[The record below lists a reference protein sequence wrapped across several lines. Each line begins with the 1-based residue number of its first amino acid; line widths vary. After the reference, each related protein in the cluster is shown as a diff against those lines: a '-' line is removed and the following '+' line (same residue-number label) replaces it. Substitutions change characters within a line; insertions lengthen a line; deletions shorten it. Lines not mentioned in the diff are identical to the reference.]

1 MSLTIK
7 EINYDNLDDLKKLES
22 ALKNWFANPKEL
34 NFTDP
39 NMQYP
44 FDMKKWIQI
53 NYKLN
58 QIQTIILSDDDWIIG
73 FGGVKFFEKA
83 DKAHIAQIYLDSN
96 HRGKG
101 YRKKIIDYIED
112 LSIKNNAKTLSISA
126 MKKDIS
132 ARALYESIGYQEV
145 NNKGNII
152 TLEKKPSHK

>member
-44 FDMKKWIQI
+44 FNMKKWIHV

-58 QIQTIILSDDDWIIG
+58 QIQTVVLSKDSWIIG
-73 FGGVKFFEKA
+73 FSGLKLFEKSNRG
-83 DKAHIAQIYLDSN
+83 HIAQIYLESD

-101 YRKKIIDYIED
+101 YRKKMIDYIED
-112 LSIKNNAKTLSISA
+112 LATTNKVKTLTINA
-126 MKKDIS
+126 MKKDVRSRKLFQTLGYDEIKNSGNVIS
-132 ARALYESIGYQEV
+132 
-145 NNKGNII
+145 
-152 TLEKKPSHK
+152 LEKLMI

>member
-1 MSLTIK
+1 MSIRIK

-44 FDMKKWIQI
+44 FNMKKWINI

-58 QIQTIILSDDDWIIG
+58 QIQTIVLSKDSWIIG
-73 FGGVKFFEKA
+73 FSGLKLFEKSNRG
-83 DKAHIAQIYLDSN
+83 HIAQIYLESD

-101 YRKKIIDYIED
+101 YRKKMIDYIED
-112 LSIKNNAKTLSISA
+112 LATTNKVKTLTINA
-126 MKKDIS
+126 MKKDVRSRKLFQTLGYDEIKNSGNVIS
-132 ARALYESIGYQEV
+132 
-145 NNKGNII
+145 
-152 TLEKKPSHK
+152 LEKLII

>member
-7 EINYDNLDDLKKLES
+7 QINYDNLDDLKKLES
-22 ALKNWFANPKEL
+22 ALKNWFTNPKEL

-44 FDMKKWIQI
+44 FDMKKWINI

-58 QIQTIILSDDDWIIG
+58 KIETIALSKDNWIIG
-73 FGGVKFFEKA
+73 FGGVKFFERSNR
-83 DKAHIAQIYLDSN
+83 AHIAQIYLDLD

-101 YRKKIIDYIED
+101 YKKQMIDYIED
-112 LSIKNNAKTLSISA
+112 LGAKKNVKTLSLSA

-132 ARALYESIGYQEV
+132 ARTLYESIDYQEV
-145 NNKGNII
+145 DTKGNVI
-152 TLEKKPSHK
+152 TLEKTII

>member
-7 EINYDNLDDLKKLES
+7 QINYDNLDDLKKLES

-44 FDMKKWIQI
+44 FDIKKWINI

-58 QIQTIILSDDDWIIG
+58 EIETIILSKDNWIIG
-73 FGGVKFFEKA
+73 FGGIKFFEKTNR
-83 DKAHIAQIYLDSN
+83 AHIAQIYMDSDY
-96 HRGKG
+96 RGKE
-101 YRKKIIDYIED
+101 YKKQMIDYIED
-112 LSIKNNAKTLSISA
+112 LCGEKNVKTLSISA

-132 ARALYESIGYQEV
+132 ARALYESVGYQEV
-145 NNKGNII
+145 NNKGNVI

>member
-1 MSLTIK
+1 VSLRIK

-44 FDMKKWIQI
+44 FDMKKWINI

-58 QIQTIILSDDDWIIG
+58 QIQTIVLSEDDWIIG
-73 FGGVKFFEKA
+73 FGGLKFFEKSNR
-83 DKAHIAQIYLDSN
+83 AHIAQVYLDSN
-96 HRGKG
+96 QRGKG
-101 YRKKIIDYIED
+101 YRKKMINYIED
-112 LSIKNNAKTLSISA
+112 LATRNKVGSLTVNA

-132 ARALYESIGYQEV
+132 ARALYESVGYQEV
-145 NNKGNII
+145 NNKGNVI

>member
-7 EINYDNLDDLKKLES
+7 QINYDNLDDLKKLES
-22 ALKNWFANPKEL
+22 ALKNWFTNPKEL

-44 FDMKKWIQI
+44 FDMKKWINI

-58 QIQTIILSDDDWIIG
+58 KIETIALSKDNWIIG
-73 FGGVKFFEKA
+73 FGGVKFFERSNR
-83 DKAHIAQIYLDSN
+83 AHIAQIYLDLD

-101 YRKKIIDYIED
+101 YKKQMIDYIED
-112 LSIKNNAKTLSISA
+112 LGAKKNVKTLSISA

-132 ARALYESIGYQEV
+132 ARTLYESIDYQEV
-145 NNKGNII
+145 DTKGNVI
-152 TLEKKPSHK
+152 TLEKTII

>member
-1 MSLTIK
+1 MSLAIK

-22 ALKNWFANPKEL
+22 ALKNWFTNPKEL

-44 FDMKKWIQI
+44 FDMKKWINI

-58 QIQTIILSDDDWIIG
+58 KIETIALSKDNWIKG
-73 FGGVKFFEKA
+73 FGGVKFFEKSNR
-83 DKAHIAQIYLDSN
+83 AHITQIYLDSG

-101 YRKKIIDYIED
+101 YKKQMIDYIED
-112 LSIKNNAKTLSISA
+112 LGAKKNVKTLSISA

-132 ARALYESIGYQEV
+132 ARTLYESFDYQEV
-145 NNKGNII
+145 DTKGNVI
-152 TLEKKPSHK
+152 TLEKTII

>member
-22 ALKNWFANPKEL
+22 ALKNWFTNPKEL

-44 FDMKKWIQI
+44 FDMKKWINI

-58 QIQTIILSDDDWIIG
+58 QIETIALSKDNWIIG
-73 FGGVKFFEKA
+73 FGGVKFFEKSNR
-83 DKAHIAQIYLDSN
+83 AHITQIYLDSG

-101 YRKKIIDYIED
+101 YKKQMIDYIED
-112 LSIKNNAKTLSISA
+112 LGAKKNVKTLSISA

-132 ARALYESIGYQEV
+132 ARTLYESIDYQEV
-145 NNKGNII
+145 DTKGNVI
-152 TLEKKPSHK
+152 TLEKTII

>member
-1 MSLTIK
+1 MSLRIK

-44 FDMKKWIQI
+44 FNMKKWINI

-58 QIQTIILSDDDWIIG
+58 QIQTIVLSKDSWIIG
-73 FGGVKFFEKA
+73 FSGLKLFEKSNRG
-83 DKAHIAQIYLDSN
+83 HIAQIYLESD

-101 YRKKIIDYIED
+101 YRKKMIDYIED
-112 LSIKNNAKTLSISA
+112 LATTNKVKSLTINA
-126 MKKDIS
+126 MKKDIYS
-132 ARALYESIGYQEV
+132 RELFQTLGYHEIK
-145 NNKGNII
+145 NSGNVIF
-152 TLEKKPSHK
+152 LEKKIT